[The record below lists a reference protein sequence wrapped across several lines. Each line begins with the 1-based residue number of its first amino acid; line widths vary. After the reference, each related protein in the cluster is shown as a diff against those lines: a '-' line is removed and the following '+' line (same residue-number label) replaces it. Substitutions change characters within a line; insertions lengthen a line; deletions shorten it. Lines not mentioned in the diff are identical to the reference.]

1 MSPYLGEHVDFFPTP
16 NELSLL
22 GTGAQPILD
31 ALAKK
36 GPDAK
41 TRPMY

>member
-1 MSPYLGEHVDFFPTP
+1 MSPYFGEHVDFCQTP
-16 NELSLL
+16 RETNLL
-22 GTGAQPILD
+22 GTEAQPMLD
-31 ALAKK
+31 ALGKK